1 MPHFWLRPLTALA
14 FITLFALILWAA
26 ASATAALGFISLAL
40 LFYLLFHLRNLA
52 AFAAWLAHSERKPL
66 PDGSGVWA
74 DLFSMLHQRQRHQ
87 SSSETSLSATLERFQ
102 RAAEAMPDGI
112 VMLNERDQIE
122 WCNSVAEAQLGLSLE
137 RDRGQW
143 LAYLLRQAQFSEYL
157 AAQNYREPLV
167 IKSLRNRDLTL
178 SFQMVPFGDEQKL
191 LLIRDITQLE
201 RVETM
206 RRDFVANVSH
216 ELRTPLTVV
225 GGFLE
230 TLVDAGADGT
240 RAAEPAQMRRYLG
253 LMLEQTTRMQ
263 RLVED
268 LLTLSRLENGQSAP
282 ERAVAVP
289 HLLESLYREAQTL
302 SDGRHHL
309 RLDIRATAGLLGNED
324 ELRSAFGNLVSNAI
338 RYTPDEGEITLTW
351 EAHADGVA
359 FSVSDTGLGIEAQ
372 HLPRLTERF
381 YRVDRGRSRETGG
394 TGLGLAIVKHILTR
408 HQGRLEIDSVPDEG
422 STFRAVFP
430 ARRVVQAGKDKASA
444 S

>member
-1 MPHFWLRPLTALA
+1 MPNFWLRPLT
-14 FITLFALILWAA
+14 T
-26 ASATAALGFISLAL
+26 LGFIALLSLLLWATSSAIAALMFFSAAL
-40 LFYLLFHLRNLA
+40 LFYLQFHLRNLK
-52 AFAAWLAHSERKPL
+52 AFAGWLAQPEATSIPQ
-66 PDGSGVWA
+66 GSGMWA
-74 DLFSMLHQRQRHQ
+74 PLFSLLYQQQRRQ
-87 SSSETSLSATLERFQ
+87 SSSETDLSASLERFE

-112 VMLNERDQIE
+112 VILNNKDQIE

-143 LAYLLRQAQFSEYL
+143 LAYLLRQAQFSDYL
-157 AAQNYREPLV
+157 AAHNYREPLIV
-167 IKSLRNRDLTL
+167 KSLRNRDLTL
-178 SFQMVPFGDEQKL
+178 SVQLVPFGDAQKL
-191 LLIRDITQLE
+191 LLIRDITQIE

-230 TLVDAGADGT
+230 TLVDAEQVDA
-240 RAAEPAQMRRYLG
+240 AQMRHYLQ

-268 LLTLSRLENGQSAP
+268 LLMLSK
-282 ERAVAVP
+282 
-289 HLLESLYREAQTL
+289 LESGNGGLHEGPVDVPRLLDTLNREALSL
-302 SDGRHHL
+302 SDGRHRI
-309 RLDIRATAGLLGNED
+309 RLDIHSSDGLHGNED
-324 ELRSAFGNLVSNAI
+324 ELHSAFGNLVSNAI
-338 RYTPDEGEITLTW
+338 RYTPEGGEIALRWTKQP
-351 EAHADGVA
+351 DGAA
-359 FSVSDTGLGIEAQ
+359 FEVSDSGLGIDAQ
-372 HLPRLTERF
+372 HIPRLTERF

-408 HQGRLEIDSVPDEG
+408 HQAKLEIESTPGEG

-430 ARRVVQAGKDKASA
+430 AQRLIQLGKEAPSA